1 MQMKIS
7 ATINR
12 LVDKPDSNIK
22 AFASVSFD
30 GFYAVHGIKQY
41 QDIFHPISKGARN
54 ALNQA
59 VLNAYDIKLQQVQ
72 QTEIEVENSPDE
84 EMSDDISDEPE
95 PEISM

>member
-1 MQMKIS
+1 MF
-7 ATINR
+7 TDR
-12 LVDKPDSNIK
+12 
-22 AFASVSFD
+22 D
-30 GFYAVHGIKQY
+30 GNKQY

-84 EMSDDISDEPE
+84 EMSGELSDEPE